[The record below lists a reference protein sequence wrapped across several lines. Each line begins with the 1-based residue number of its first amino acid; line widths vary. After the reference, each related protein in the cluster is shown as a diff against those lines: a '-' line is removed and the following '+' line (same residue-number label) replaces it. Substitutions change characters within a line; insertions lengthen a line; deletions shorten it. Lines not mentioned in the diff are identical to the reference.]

1 MTATRGR
8 GAANADR
15 QPGTY
20 PTDNGTAELSKDL
33 DVADGWLLRLDGV
46 PNSYVDLNDPTRLEF
61 EYVQWIADVLDS
73 LADDGEPLD
82 TVHLGGGGFTLPRYV
97 AATRRNSMQ
106 VVFEY
111 DERLV
116 ELARSNLGLKTTPRL
131 RVRVTDARRGLSR
144 LGDSRYDVV
153 IRDAFVGEQ
162 VPEHLTTVE
171 FAREVRRV
179 LRKDGAYVCNVADRP
194 PLPQLRREVATLHA
208 VFRYVLVITEP
219 SVLRG
224 RRYGNLVLVGSNVSL
239 PEQAIT
245 RRAARGA
252 VAGRVLGTARAL
264 DLAGTAT
271 VLTDPQAAPAPPE
284 PAA

>member
-8 GAANADR
+8 GAADSAR

-33 DVADGWLLRLDGV
+33 DVPDGWLLRLDGV
-46 PNSYVDLNDPTRLEF
+46 PNSYVDLDDPTRLEF
-61 EYVQWIADVLDS
+61 EYVQWIGDVLDS
-73 LADDGEPLD
+73 LAGEGEPLD

-97 AATRRNSMQ
+97 AATRRASMQ

-116 ELARSNLGLKTTPRL
+116 ELARKVLGLRTTPRL
-131 RVRVTDARRGLSR
+131 RVRVTDARHGLSR
-144 LGDSRYDVV
+144 LGDARYDVV

-162 VPEHLTTVE
+162 VPAHLTTVE
-171 FAREVRRV
+171 FAAEVRRV
-179 LRKDGAYVCNVADRP
+179 LRADGTYVCNTADRP

-208 VFRYVLVITEP
+208 VFRHVLVITEP

-224 RRYGNLVLVGSNVSL
+224 RRYGNLVLVASNAPL
-239 PEQAIT
+239 PEQAIV

-252 VAGRVLGTARAL
+252 VAGRVLDTDRAL
-264 DLAGTAT
+264 ELAGTAT
-271 VLTDPQAAPAPPE
+271 ILTDPRE
-284 PAA
+284 PA